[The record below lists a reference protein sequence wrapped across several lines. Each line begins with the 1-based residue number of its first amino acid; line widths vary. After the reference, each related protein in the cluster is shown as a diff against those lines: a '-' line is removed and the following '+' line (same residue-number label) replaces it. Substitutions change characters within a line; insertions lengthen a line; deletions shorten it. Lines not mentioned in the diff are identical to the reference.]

1 MPEGRRWSPGMMNS
15 WQYALR
21 AVNEGLT
28 AAAGLRALQAADAGI
43 RKTDWLQLMRWA
55 NTAYDK
61 RDAAEDFWRAID
73 LPEEVY
79 ASTPFDLREAYKMTA
94 EVRYWNTNTKK
105 YERHWYSVADN
116 ESKSRELWMS
126 ALNIAMERYGE
137 FMDLSTVTVTKTL
150 FWHREA

>member
-1 MPEGRRWSPGMMNS
+1 MHDG

-21 AVNEGLT
+21 AVNEELSG
-28 AAAGLRALQAADAGI
+28 AAGLAAFRAGGGAI
-43 RKTDWLQLMRWA
+43 RTQDWYQLTRWA

-61 RDAAEDFWRAID
+61 AEAAEDFWRAID
-73 LPEEVY
+73 LPEDVY
-79 ASTPFDLREAYKMTA
+79 AATPFQLREEYKMTA
-94 EVRYWNTNTKK
+94 EVRFWNTTTKK

-137 FMDLSTVTVTKTL
+137 FMDLSTVTVTKTM
-150 FWHREA
+150 FWHRETEQ